1 MRKKKKKGTIIQN
14 ARLEAT
20 PTRAMPEGMTREEMI
35 AANKA
40 RIAKFHPEPDLS
52 SISPQYK
59 KVLSKLEH
67 EKSMKERAK
76 KLWYSVVSIPMGGIK
91 KR

>member
-1 MRKKKKKGTIIQN
+1 MKRKKKKGTEIQN
-14 ARLEAT
+14 ERLVST
-20 PTRAMPEGMTREEMI
+20 QTHAMPEGMTREEMI

-40 RIAKFHPEPDLS
+40 RVAKYHPEPDFS

-59 KVLSKLEH
+59 KALSKLEH

-76 KLWYSVVSIPMGGIK
+76 KLWYSIVSVPMGGMK